1 MNLSNE
7 TPLRPLF
14 SKELSNRCD
23 KSPRKRTEKDRVV
36 VPILSTL
43 SLAGTWKVGWCTVWA
58 LSWAKG
64 QLMSSSS
71 SWMELLSS
79 KLLHWVLSCFPPFS
93 LHCSLLPRHF
103 VLTSRRSV
111 KQNAN
116 RENNGSQESGAEQKW
131 AWWIPICQEWSGG
144 REIFFFF
151 FFETKKEEKEINDGK
166 AEKRGRG
173 LRGKGGIGGWMQ
185 EEKQS
190 SLL

>member
-1 MNLSNE
+1 MMNMSNE
-7 TPLRPLF
+7 TLSRPLF
-14 SKELSNRCD
+14 SNELSNRCD
-23 KSPRKRTEKDRVV
+23 KSPKKRTEKDRVV

-43 SLAGTWKVGWCTVWA
+43 SLAGTWKVGWCTLWA
-58 LSWAKG
+58 LSWAKRG

-116 RENNGSQESGAEQKW
+116 RENNGSQESGAEQEW

-166 AEKRGRG
+166 AEKKVGEGRN
-173 LRGKGGIGGWMQ
+173 
-185 EEKQS
+185 
-190 SLL
+190 